1 MEKKDMPLG
10 FAFRM
15 GLNEKAQENFSK
27 MTDEEKRQVLDAA
40 RMISSKSQMQNLVDD
55 LGKLS

>member
-10 FAFRM
+10 FVFRM

-40 RMISSKSQMQNLVDD
+40 RMISSKAQMQNLVDD